1 MLQFVRVSSALVRGL
16 FHLASAPVVG
26 ALHGAPPPLGGGRS
40 AGPASCVRKSLRASC
55 AEGVFAELFT
65 ACAGPTVL
73 TGWAL
78 HLGATPLE
86 VGFVAA
92 LPQLA
97 QAVQLP
103 GAWATALFGRRRV
116 ALVTIT
122 LSRQALLPLALL
134 PFLPLGN
141 GAARALL
148 VAAAALS
155 AALSVAGNNAWTSWM
170 GELVPE
176 RLRGRYFGRR
186 TAVCTVFGT
195 AGGLLAARILDA
207 ASSARAT
214 ELVLAALA
222 LAASAAGWTTTALL
236 ARQHEPGA
244 PPPRAPSLR
253 DALRPLADPRARDLL
268 WYLLAWNASVG
279 LAGGYFTFH
288 LLHNLRAGYTLVALH
303 ASLVASARVV
313 SAPLWGRAIDRYGAA
328 PVLAACSFAAAG
340 LPLLWLATSD
350 RVLWPIAIDAAVGGV
365 AWGGHAL
372 ASFAVPL
379 DLSPR
384 RERPFYVAVA
394 AMAGGVAYAAATS
407 VGGVLASAAPRV
419 APALVG
425 AAHGLEPVF
434 ALSAAG
440 RLASAFLAVR
450 IAGGGAAALGELHR
464 SATRGALALVRAPFR
479 R

>member
-1 MLQFVRVSSALVRGL
+1 MLQIVRASAALVRGL
-16 FHLASAPVVG
+16 FLSASAPVVG
-26 ALHGAPPPLGGGRS
+26 ALHGAPPSLGGGRS
-40 AGPASCVRKSLRASC
+40 AGPASRVRRSLRASC
-55 AEGVFAELFT
+55 AEGVFAELFA

-116 ALVTIT
+116 ALVTIA

-141 GAARALL
+141 GAQRMLL
-148 VAAAALS
+148 VVAATLS

-186 TAVCTVFGT
+186 TALCTVFGT
-195 AGGLLAARILDA
+195 AGGLLVARVLDA
-207 ASSARAT
+207 ASSARAAG
-214 ELVLAALA
+214 LVLASLVV
-222 LAASAAGWTTTALL
+222 ASSAVGWTTTALL

-253 DALRPLADPRARDLL
+253 DALRPLADPRARELL
-268 WYLLAWNASVG
+268 RYLLAWNASVG

-288 LLHNLRAGYTLVALH
+288 LLHNLHAGYTVVALH
-303 ASLVASARVV
+303 ASLGASARVV

-328 PVLAACSFAAAG
+328 PVLAACSFAAAA
-340 LPLLWLATSD
+340 LPLLWLATSE

-407 VGGVLASAAPRV
+407 VGGVLAAAMPRV

-434 ALSAAG
+434 VLSAAG
-440 RLASAFLAVR
+440 RIASAFLAVR

-464 SATRGALALVRAPFR
+464 NATRGALALVRAPFR

>member
-1 MLQFVRVSSALVRGL
+1 ML
-16 FHLASAPVVG
+16 HLIQASA
-26 ALHGAPPPLGGGRS
+26 ALLRGVLLPAGRRPGGRHGARGALGGGRS
-40 AGPASCVRKSLRASC
+40 AGPASRVRRSLRASC
-55 AEGVFAELFT
+55 AEGVFAELFS

-78 HLGATPLE
+78 HLRATPLE

-103 GAWATALFGRRRV
+103 AAWATALFGRRRV
-116 ALVTIT
+116 AIVTIT

-134 PFLPLGN
+134 PLLPLGN
-141 GAARALL
+141 GAQRTLL
-148 VAAAALS
+148 LATATLS

-176 RLRGRYFGRR
+176 RLRGRYFGQR
-186 TAVCTVFGT
+186 TALCTVFGT
-195 AGGLLAARILDA
+195 AGGLVAARVLDGA
-207 ASSARAT
+207 ASARAA
-214 ELVLAALA
+214 ELALAALVLAA
-222 LAASAAGWTTTALL
+222 SAVGWTTTALL

-244 PPPRAPSLR
+244 PPPRAPALR
-253 DALRPLADPRARDLL
+253 DALRPVADPRAREFLA
-268 WYLLAWNASVG
+268 YQLAWNASVG

-288 LLHNLRAGYTLVALH
+288 LLHNLHVGYTIVALH
-303 ASLVASARVV
+303 ASLVATTRVV

-328 PVLAACSFAAAG
+328 PVLAACSFAAAA
-340 LPLLWLATSD
+340 LPLLWLGTSEG
-350 RVLWPIAIDAAVGGV
+350 VLWPLALDAAIGGA
-365 AWGGHAL
+365 AWGGHGL

-379 DLSPR
+379 DLAPR
-384 RERPFYVAVA
+384 RDRPFYVAVT

-407 VGGVLASAAPRV
+407 LGGVLAAAVPRV
-419 APALVG
+419 APTLVG
-425 AAHGLEPVF
+425 PAHGLEPIF

-440 RLASAFLAVR
+440 RVASAFLAVR
-450 IAGGGAAALGELHR
+450 LAGGGATALGELNR
-464 SATRGALALVRAPFR
+464 SAARGALALVRAPFYR